1 MKVWKVVEQCLKE
14 CVGEKATDRYRL
26 TNSNVNIP
34 VVFVEKLIELVLEDV
49 ASLVEDMDDGSRN
62 PENAMIQDIKKKIL
76 NLYAEEENEL

>member
-14 CVGEKATDRYRL
+14 CVGEKETDCYRL

-34 VVFVEKLIELVLEDV
+34 TVFVEKLIELVLEDV